1 MNIHPILVHFPIAF
15 LTIYSLC
22 EIFTVG
28 NLKNSQTWWKIKAFL
43 LVVGFLGTVAAITTG
58 EMAEESIKSSSS
70 IHNLVETHASFAVA
84 TEWLFGV
91 LAFSYV
97 AKFFADKN
105 TIPFMDTNLVK
116 FVIFAIKKILFLS
129 VPLALVGLV
138 LVTITGSLGGAIVY
152 GPDVDP
158 IVSFIYKIFIG
169 Y

>member
-1 MNIHPILVHFPIAF
+1 MK
-15 LTIYSLC
+15 S
-22 EIFTVG
+22 
-28 NLKNSQTWWKIKAFL
+28 SQTWWKIKAFL
-43 LVVGFLGTVAAITTG
+43 LIVGFLGTVAAITTG
-58 EMAEESIKSSSS
+58 EMAEEGMPSSGP
-70 IHNLVETHASFAVA
+70 IHDLVEAHASFAVA

-91 LAFSYV
+91 LAFSYIV
-97 AKFFADKN
+97 KFFADKN
-105 TIPFMDTNLVK
+105 TMPFMDTKLIK
-116 FVIFAIKKILFLS
+116 FLIFATKKILFFS